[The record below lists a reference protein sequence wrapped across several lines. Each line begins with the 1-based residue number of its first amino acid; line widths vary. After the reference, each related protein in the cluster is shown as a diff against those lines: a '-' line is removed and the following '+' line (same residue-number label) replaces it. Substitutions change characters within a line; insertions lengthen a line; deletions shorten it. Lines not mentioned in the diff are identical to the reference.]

1 MSLNAT
7 GYVKSTVYLRKFYG
21 FIQYTFPID
30 KISRRVG
37 KNLQEGKGMRERK
50 TRTGKQKLKTEYD
63 IYIVNTAVRQ
73 GIAVFFYWLALAIER
88 KRVFQQENEQAKEK
102 TTCYAGVSK
111 SALALSKSLLCYN

>member
-37 KNLQEGKGMRERK
+37 KSLQEGKGMRERK

-73 GIAVFFYWLALAIER
+73 GEFEI
-88 KRVFQQENEQAKEK
+88 
-102 TTCYAGVSK
+102 
-111 SALALSKSLLCYN
+111 LSVNSVLL